1 MRELISYTE
10 ALQAVLAAA
19 PSVAT
24 ESISSYSAFGRVI
37 AEDVTARDNVPP
49 FNNSAM
55 DGFAVIHTDL
65 ANTPS
70 TLTIVDDIPAGGLPS
85 RAIAPGLCAR
95 IMTGAPIPEG
105 ATAIVPIE
113 WTNVEG
119 DSVTIHT
126 APEDGQ
132 HVRLAGADIGSG
144 QVVLSAGTSI
154 TPPVSGLLAATGH
167 SMVSVAVRPVV
178 AVVATGDEI
187 VDAGEDLGPG
197 KIRNSNGP
205 ALAAQVLASGAHV
218 LGPVVARDSRL
229 AVEEVLDTIHEADV
243 FVFAGG
249 VSVGDYDFVQEAL
262 EKRGMETV
270 FWRVRQRP
278 GKPLLFGTMQG
289 KPVFGL
295 PGNPVSASVCFEMYV
310 RPLLRKALGASP
322 VGQQSMRAIS
332 KITKKKGLHYFA
344 RAISS
349 IRDGVASI
357 ELAGPQASN
366 IYSTMARANCIAHLP
381 EDRDVIEAGELIQI
395 TPLAW
400 SLQ

>member
-187 VDAGEDLGPG
+187 VDSA
-197 KIRNSNGP
+197 
-205 ALAAQVLASGAHV
+205 
-218 LGPVVARDSRL
+218 
-229 AVEEVLDTIHEADV
+229 
-243 FVFAGG
+243 
-249 VSVGDYDFVQEAL
+249 
-262 EKRGMETV
+262 
-270 FWRVRQRP
+270 RVRLETRTGPRWRRRCLHRARMFLDRLSREIRALPWRRFWTLSTKQMSLSSQVECRSETMILFRKLWKK
-278 GKPLLFGTMQG
+278 GGWKPCSGECDNVLESRCCS
-289 KPVFGL
+289 VRCR
-295 PGNPVSASVCFEMYV
+295 VSQSSACRGIRYRRAYVLRCMCAHCFE
-310 RPLLRKALGASP
+310 RLLVP
-322 VGQQSMRAIS
+322 VPSGN
-332 KITKKKGLHYFA
+332 K
-344 RAISS
+344 
-349 IRDGVASI
+349 VC
-357 ELAGPQASN
+357 GP
-366 IYSTMARANCIAHLP
+366 
-381 EDRDVIEAGELIQI
+381 
-395 TPLAW
+395 
-400 SLQ
+400 